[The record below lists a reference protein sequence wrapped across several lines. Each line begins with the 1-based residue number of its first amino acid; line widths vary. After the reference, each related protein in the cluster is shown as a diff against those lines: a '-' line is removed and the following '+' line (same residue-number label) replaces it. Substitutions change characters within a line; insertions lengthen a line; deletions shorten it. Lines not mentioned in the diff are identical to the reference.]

1 MCQNRHILSFFSCS
15 GQNSDTTSEF
25 WPKLVYVATQTG
37 KKNKKKKQPAENR
50 LNFAVSKA
58 IAFLFAATF
67 AVSFTACTDDI
78 LNDNDQPVA
87 APDGAGHSQS
97 TRQPSR
103 WQDHGSSR
111 STQATAASTRG
122 QDKTVHDW
130 FVKDF
135 NREPSV
141 APEDLEWQ
149 VEHMLNFDKYI
160 YDCL

>member
-1 MCQNRHILSFFSCS
+1 MLKIGTFSLFLAVLAKTRTLLLSF
-15 GQNSDTTSEF
+15 GQNSF
-25 WPKLVYVATQTG
+25 MWPHKLGRKT
-37 KKNKKKKQPAENR
+37 KKRNNLLKIA
-50 LNFAVSKA
+50 LIFAVSKA

-130 FVKDF
+130 FVKS
-135 NREPSV
+135 RRRIPSV
-141 APEDLEWQ
+141 AFWRELTRFI
-149 VEHMLNFDKYI
+149 V
-160 YDCL
+160 